1 MKRETRKL
9 ATPVDIETDHFIGNA
24 DAPITLV
31 EYGSYSCKHCHAAH
45 EVVANLRDRLGD
57 QMRYVFR
64 HLPIAGS
71 DTARPAAVL
80 AELAHETN
88 DEFWPVHDR
97 LMKQGPNFANGEID
111 EIAADFGLSW
121 EASEQLERA
130 EAKVQADRRSAI
142 RSGARVTPSF
152 FINGRLYEGA
162 WDEQALSEAMIGS
175 LGHRIHSA
183 TLDFVRWGPSTG
195 LLLLIMTLAA
205 VILVNSPLGPAFEA
219 FWNTKFSIG
228 FGDAA
233 FSLTARNWIND
244 GLLTLFFYVVGLEIK
259 REFTVGH
266 LAGRRLAALPVAASI
281 GGMVIPA
288 LIYVLVIPAGP
299 LAHGWGIPIATD
311 TAFAIALIVLLGD
324 RVPVELRVFLT
335 AAVIVDDLAAIGV
348 VALFYSDE
356 VHLIYIAAAALI
368 VVLLVMLNKWN
379 VYRPLPYVIA
389 GLFLWVFLHDAG
401 IHATLAGVILALFT
415 PTRPPGNLP
424 ALLAQSENVLF
435 DESNRHDE
443 NVMRHGP
450 SEPAIKQ
457 LNVIFDRIESPAA
470 KILRNLEPWSSYV
483 VLPIFA
489 FANAGVVLSFGTVG
503 GHIRLMLA
511 VILGLAM
518 GKPLGILAGAAIA
531 VYLRLAEKPAS
542 YTWRQVAGVG
552 AMAGIGFTMSLFI
565 ASQAFVDPS
574 DFDAA
579 KIAVFVA
586 SVLAATIG
594 TIILWKRPTEEE
606 LSEAPALISPEGDS
620 THSAASCEADLS

>member
-1 MKRETRKL
+1 MDLK
-9 ATPVDIETDHFIGNA
+9 TDHFIGEA

-71 DTARPAAVL
+71 DTAHPAAVL
-80 AELAHETN
+80 AELAHEATG
-88 DEFWPVHDR
+88 EFWPMHDR
-97 LMKQGPNFANGEID
+97 LMKQGPNFSDGELD
-111 EIAADFGLSW
+111 EIAAEFGLSKDDA
-121 EASEQLERA
+121 EDLEKA
-130 EAKVQADRRSAI
+130 EAKVRSDRRSAI
-142 RSGARVTPSF
+142 RGGARVTPSF

-205 VILVNSPLGPAFEA
+205 VIIVNSPLGPAFEA
-219 FWNTKFSIG
+219 FWKTELSIG
-228 FGDAA
+228 FGEAA
-233 FSLTARNWIND
+233 FKLTALTWIND
-244 GLLTLFFYVVGLEIK
+244 ALLTLFFYVVGLEIK

-266 LAGRRLAALPVAASI
+266 LAGRRLAALPIAASI
-281 GGMVIPA
+281 GGMIVPA
-288 LIYVLVIPAGP
+288 LIYTMLIPAGP

-348 VALFYSDE
+348 VAVFYSDE

-368 VVLLVMLNKWN
+368 VVLLILLNRWN
-379 VYRPLPYVIA
+379 VYRPLPYVVA

-401 IHATLAGVILALFT
+401 IHATLAGVILAVFT

-424 ALLAQSENVLF
+424 ALLAQAENVLL
-435 DESNRHDE
+435 DESNRYDE
-443 NVMRHGP
+443 HILRHGP

-457 LNVIFDRIESPAA
+457 LDVIFDRIESPAA

-489 FANAGVVLSFGTVG
+489 FANAGVVLSLDTIG
-503 GHIRLMLA
+503 GHTRLMFA
-511 VILGLAM
+511 VIFGLAA
-518 GKPLGILAGAAIA
+518 GKPLGILGGAALA
-531 VYLRLAEKPAS
+531 VYLRFAEKPAS

-565 ASQAFVDPS
+565 ASQAFTDHS

-579 KIAVFVA
+579 KIAVFAA
-586 SVLAATIG
+586 SVIAAILG
-594 TIILWKRPTEEE
+594 AVILWKRPTEEE
-606 LSEAPALISPEGDS
+606 LSEAPALMSSEGDE
-620 THSAASCEADLS
+620 THSPANCEADLS